1 MIDRRPGTRLQPPEP
16 VNETRVWIALGFF
29 VALTATL
36 AMRHELWRDEVRA
49 LSVATQAASWSQ
61 LLGDLHHE
69 GHPLLWYAILRVGYA
84 VTHSPLVLPVA
95 ALAISLLTAY
105 LILRHAPFP
114 FWTRLLAVFGAFLGF
129 ELTVMARN
137 YGIGVLLMICA
148 CVVYPSR
155 ERRPLLFALFLAL
168 MANTS
173 VHAMMGSLILLCIW
187 LVDLLEPATRRAM
200 LRPNGI
206 VAIIIVVIGAVI
218 AFETARPSAD
228 MAWTFSLDMLRGER
242 VMRSVFIDPGFSL
255 RGVQG
260 SNIAAAGELPWRLLG
275 IEPELA
281 SRVIVDICL
290 LVLAW
295 SLRRSRASLAG
306 LILTVIGFELLFR
319 NVWSGALR
327 HQGLILFLLFS
338 ICWMG
343 VMRNTTE
350 ANRNSKR
357 IAFGLLP
364 LLFFQALA
372 LPVMAQRFFRHPE
385 SASREFAAFIRS
397 NPRYRDAILASEPD
411 YFMESMPYYVDNQ
424 IFMPRQREFHYR
436 VYFDAGRKRQQEL
449 TLGGLIAIADSVA
462 CATRRPVLL
471 AMGHP
476 HVAKQESGQADLAY
490 KGAIFRWTAAERIR
504 LARRATQ
511 VASFL
516 GSASDELYDVF
527 EISPEECKR
536 EP

>member
-1 MIDRRPGTRLQPPEP
+1 MTDGRSGARRETSEP
-16 VNETRVWIALGFF
+16 VNSKRVWFALGAFI
-29 VALTATL
+29 ALTATL
-36 AMRHELWRDEVRA
+36 ALRHEMWRDEVRA
-49 LSVATQAASWSQ
+49 LSVATQAASWGQ

-69 GHPLLWYAILRVGYA
+69 GHPLLWYAILRAGYA

-95 ALAISLLTAY
+95 ALAISAVTAY
-105 LILRHAPFP
+105 LILRYAPFP

-148 CVVYPSR
+148 SVVYPSR
-155 ERRPLLFALFLAL
+155 ERRPLFFALFLAL
-168 MANTS
+168 LANTS
-173 VHAMMGSLILLCIW
+173 VHAALATLILLCVW
-187 LVDLLEPATRRAM
+187 LVDLMEPATRRAL
-200 LRPNGI
+200 LRPDGI
-206 VAIIIVVIGAVI
+206 VAIAVVVTGAVI
-218 AFETARPSAD
+218 AFETALPSAD
-228 MAWTFSLDMLRGER
+228 MAWAFSLDMLRGER
-242 VMRSVFIDPGFSL
+242 VARSVFMDPGWSL

-275 IEPELA
+275 IDPELA

-290 LVLAW
+290 LALAW
-295 SLRRSRASLAG
+295 SLRRSRAALAG

-343 VMRNTTE
+343 VKRN
-350 ANRNSKR
+350 AADAHLNSRR

-364 LLFFQALA
+364 LLLFQALA

-397 NPRYRDAILASEPD
+397 DPRYRDAILASEPD
-411 YFMESMPYYVDNQ
+411 YFMESMPYYVGNR
-424 IFMPRQREFHYR
+424 IFMPRQREFNYR
-436 VYFDAGRKRQQEL
+436 VYFDAGRRRKQDL
-449 TLGGLIAIADSVA
+449 TLGGLIDIADSVA
-462 CATRRPVLL
+462 CTTRQPVLL

-476 HVAKQESGQADLAY
+476 NVAKQDSGQASLAY
-490 KGAIFRWTAAERIR
+490 KGAVFRWTAVERTRLAERGKP
-504 LARRATQ
+504 

-516 GSASDELYDVF
+516 GAASDELYDVF
-527 EISPEECKR
+527 EIAPEVCGR
-536 EP
+536 R